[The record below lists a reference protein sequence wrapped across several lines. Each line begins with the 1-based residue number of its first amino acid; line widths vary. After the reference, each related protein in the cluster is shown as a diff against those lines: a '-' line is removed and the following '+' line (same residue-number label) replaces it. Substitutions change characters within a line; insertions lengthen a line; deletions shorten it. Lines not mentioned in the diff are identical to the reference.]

1 MRSLLGSKKNVSLQ
15 LRLNDLMSIP
25 TTDLPPARIGV
36 LGGARLRYTHAPG
49 VGTRLTEQWVRPP
62 LHLGKSYHEDA
73 WEISILMSPTAGLLD
88 KDLLEVEAT
97 VAAGAN
103 AALISPAA
111 CRVHT
116 MDAGC
121 ATIRQ
126 HYTVESSAVLDVW
139 PAPLILQK
147 DASIR
152 QFTRLDVAAD
162 ATVLLC
168 ELVSPGRTAF
178 GEAFEF
184 SQWDSQLRIY
194 REGSLLAYENFCCQ
208 PKQGDVADWRAL
220 YPCGSYA
227 SFYFLS
233 PEPLGDIIQIIHD
246 LEMPDAM
253 IGASPLREGGLG
265 IKILARD
272 GISLR
277 KTIFLVRNLLIH
289 KSKQNFPQ
297 ALHRAQTYFN

>member
-1 MRSLLGSKKNVSLQ
+1 MRSLLGSKKNVSFR
-15 LRLNDLMSIP
+15 LRLNDLMYVSS
-25 TTDLPPARIGV
+25 TDSLSDRIGV
-36 LGGARLRYTHAPG
+36 LGGARLLYTHAPL

-62 LHLGKSYHEDA
+62 LHLGKAYHEDG

-88 KDLLEVEAT
+88 NDLLEVEAT
-97 VAAGAN
+97 VAVGAN

-116 MDAGC
+116 MHAGC
-121 ATIRQ
+121 ATVRQ
-126 HYTVESSAVLDVW
+126 HYTVESGAVLDVW

-184 SQWDSQLRIY
+184 SQWRSQLRIY

-208 PKQGDVADWRAL
+208 PKHGDVADWRTL

-233 PEPLGDIIQIIHD
+233 PEPLSDLIQVIHD
-246 LEMPDAM
+246 LETPDAL
-253 IGASPLREGGLG
+253 IGASLLREGGLG
-265 IKILARD
+265 IKILALD

-277 KTIFLVRNLLIH
+277 KTIFLVRNLLIS
-289 KSKQNFPQ
+289 KSKLNFPQ

>member
-1 MRSLLGSKKNVSLQ
+1 MSVSSTDSLS
-15 LRLNDLMSIP
+15 
-25 TTDLPPARIGV
+25 ARIGV

-62 LHLGKSYHEDA
+62 LHLGKAYHEDA
-73 WEISILMSPTAGLLD
+73 WEISILMSPTAGLLEN
-88 KDLLEVEAT
+88 DLLEVEAT
-97 VAAGAN
+97 VAAEAN

-116 MDAGC
+116 MHAGC
-121 ATIRQ
+121 ATVRQ
-126 HYTVESSAVLDVW
+126 HYIVESGAVLDVW
-139 PAPLILQK
+139 PAPLILQE

-184 SQWDSQLRIY
+184 SQWRSQLRIY

-208 PKQGDVADWRAL
+208 PKQGDFADWRAL

-233 PEPLGDIIQIIHD
+233 AEPLGNIIQEIHN
-246 LEMPDAM
+246 LETPDAM

-265 IKILARD
+265 IKILALD
-272 GISLR
+272 GLSLR
-277 KTIFLVRNLLIH
+277 KAIFLVRNLLITM
-289 KSKQNFPQ
+289 SKLKFPQ
-297 ALHRAQTYFN
+297 ALHRAQTYFY